1 MSPLPPT
8 TFGFSSRN
16 DWMSRELRG
25 RSCSC
30 WASRPRLI
38 AWLSSVMLLAASAD
52 TVIVSLTP
60 PTSSV
65 TSTSAVPAART
76 STPVFSTF
84 LKLAA
89 MTSTLYV
96 PGRRFGASYRP

>member
-1 MSPLPPT
+1 MSSLPPT

-30 WASRPRLI
+30 CSSRPRVI
-38 AWLSSVMLLAASAD
+38 AWLSSVMLLASPE
-52 TVIVSLTP
+52 TVTVSLTP

-65 TSTSAVPAART
+65 TSTSAVPAALHQHAGLLELLEVGRDDLD
-76 STPVFSTF
+76 PVH
-84 LKLAA
+84 ARA
-89 MTSTLYV
+89 
-96 PGRRFGASYRP
+96 